1 MLTVSQISTYTL
13 NIVGHDAQY
22 RCANV
27 MHVEPAY
34 NWPTEY
40 QAHFASIELSSGRR
54 WSSCGYSQRTRT
66 KRSTKHHMVS
76 KASSMFAAFQSLK
89 EAQDEVDASV
99 SREDMAMSA
108 FGICRRRVRFTEKI
122 SSAKMQARERT
133 EPDSR

>member
-1 MLTVSQISTYTL
+1 
-13 NIVGHDAQY
+13 
-22 RCANV
+22 
-27 MHVEPAY
+27 
-34 NWPTEY
+34 
-40 QAHFASIELSSGRR
+40 
-54 WSSCGYSQRTRT
+54 
-66 KRSTKHHMVS
+66 MVS